1 MGADDAE
8 AEVWRRGC
16 LINTFE
22 VSAPSEVPVLAYI
35 SEASPAVV
43 GVLYNDHDDADV
55 RDAVTLTNTIAE
67 HSKVRDRRS
76 TKIPKSLS
84 RQIPEGWNTFT
95 LVVAGGN
102 LTIKLVLSE
111 EDHVDLYTL
120 VLKDTVRK
128 MHVEGNVSSC
138 HQVSPEWHVKVGKEV
153 TLLLQPKDRC
163 LDQWVKVSPRG
174 SAAPYVTFPTS
185 RNTKTP
191 IPADTT
197 LRVAISLRGTHA
209 LLRLFRMVVV
219 VVMMVVVVVMMM
231 VMVVVVV
238 VVMMVV
244 VVVVMW

>member
-1 MGADDAE
+1 MLS
-8 AEVWRRGC
+8 VILPRRRIVVVVVVLVVALVPAPPINSNSTTGC

-55 RDAVTLTNTIAE
+55 RDAVTLTNTMAE
-67 HSKVRDRRS
+67 HSKVRDRKS

-95 LVVAGGN
+95 LVVADGN

-138 HQVSPEWHVKVGKEV
+138 HQGKSESLKCF
-153 TLLLQPKDRC
+153 LLFIEGQEQMHWRKEGE
-163 LDQWVKVSPRG
+163 S
-174 SAAPYVTFPTS
+174 
-185 RNTKTP
+185 
-191 IPADTT
+191 I
-197 LRVAISLRGTHA
+197 
-209 LLRLFRMVVV
+209 
-219 VVMMVVVVVMMM
+219 
-231 VMVVVVV
+231 
-238 VVMMVV
+238 
-244 VVVVMW
+244 